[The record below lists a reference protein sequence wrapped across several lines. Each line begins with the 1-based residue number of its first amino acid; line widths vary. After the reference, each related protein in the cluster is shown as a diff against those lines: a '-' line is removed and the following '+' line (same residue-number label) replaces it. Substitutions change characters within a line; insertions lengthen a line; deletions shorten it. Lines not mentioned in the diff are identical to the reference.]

1 MPAIHTPESMR
12 QRLVRRNE
20 MVPCKSAFIDTHTPG
35 SHLKDNFSIIG
46 PGVTENTE
54 QVVNIRE
61 PHGFNIGAA
70 GQPPRI
76 KNSLHNHFTAEVFM
90 IHEGSFEIYWGL
102 QGENRVTL
110 HEGDVVSIPT
120 HCFRGFENVGADYGF
135 LFTVLGGDD
144 TGGVEWAP
152 QVFEAAEAHGL
163 VLLEE
168 HGVWDTKQKPLP
180 EGAKRVKTLTR
191 EEEAGYDNSSQ
202 AEMARQICY
211 AGQRHPAS
219 GHPLQAGDFGPIQL
233 YAMIASQNAAI
244 PGGDGFVLL
253 LHEAKPSGG
262 YQAHT
267 RPEKEVLICH
277 RGQWQ
282 VDWSAEGQ
290 SGRFT
295 LKTGDIFS
303 LPGKVSRR
311 LECVGSEKGYLFSV
325 ISGDALADP
334 QWLSE

>member
-180 EGAKRVKTLTR
+180 EGAKRVKTLTH
-191 EEEAGYDNSSQ
+191 EEEAGYDNYSQ

-211 AGQRHPAS
+211 AGQRHPVS

>member
-120 HCFRGFENVGADYGF
+120 HCFRGFENVGEDYGF

-180 EGAKRVKTLTR
+180 EGAKRVKTLTH
-191 EEEAGYDNSSQ
+191 EEEAGYDNYSQ

-282 VDWSAEGQ
+282 VDWSTEGQ

>member
-191 EEEAGYDNSSQ
+191 EEEAGYDNYSQ